1 MWKPLQPT
9 SRVLGDRS
17 NRCAAGV
24 QAEDSGGGA
33 GGEGVGMGEE
43 LAGTTASA
51 LEFPRLGNNGSSTQ
65 ETESERALV

>member
-9 SRVLGDRS
+9 PRVPGDRS

-24 QAEDSGGGA
+24 QAEDSGRGA

-51 LEFPRLGNNGSSTQ
+51 LEISTPG
-65 ETESERALV
+65 E